1 MPVCSSR
8 VNSLAPRV
16 ECPDRASSALVHY
29 VVGMP
34 KQEESGG
41 QVLVVSD
48 GTGETAAA
56 VVRAVM
62 LQFQT
67 PWQLRILSNV
77 RHESQARRAVEAAAE
92 GSKLIVF
99 SLVDKRIA
107 GQLLREAERLGVAT
121 VDLLGPLIAK
131 VAQQLHA
138 EPRHEPGLLHA
149 FSDEYFARIE
159 AVEFAV
165 RHDDGANLHT
175 LHEADIVLTGP
186 SRTSKTPLTMYLAQR
201 GYRSGNVPLVAGLDP
216 PRALLE
222 LDPSRVFG
230 LVIEPTTLLQVRRAR
245 VRALRA
251 SPYST
256 YTDEESISQEI
267 RDAKRLFRAKG
278 WRSLDISGRA
288 VEENASRILEIYD
301 GGSPTR

>member
-1 MPVCSSR
+1 MF
-8 VNSLAPRV
+8 V
-16 ECPDRASSALVHY
+16 EY
-29 VVGMP
+29 FVGMG
-34 KQEESGG
+34 KSVDAGG
-41 QVLVVSD
+41 QVVVVSD

-67 PWQLRILSNV
+67 PWQLKIISNV
-77 RHESQARRAVEAAAE
+77 RHESQVRRAVETAAAA
-92 GSKLIVF
+92 SKLIVF
-99 SLVDKRIA
+99 SLVDKHA
-107 GQLLREAERLGVAT
+107 ASLLLREAERQGVGT

-131 VAQQLHA
+131 VALQLKA
-138 EPRHEPGLLHA
+138 EPRHQPGLLHA

-201 GYRSGNVPLVAGLDP
+201 GYRSGNVPLVAGLEP

-230 LVIEPTTLLQVRRAR
+230 LIVEPTTLLQVRRAR

-256 YTDEESISQEI
+256 YTDEDSISQEI
-267 RDAKRLFRAKG
+267 LEAKRLFRSRG

-288 VEENASRILEIYD
+288 VEENASRILQIFHAD
-301 GGSPTR
+301 DATA

>member
-1 MPVCSSR
+1 M
-8 VNSLAPRV
+8 
-16 ECPDRASSALVHY
+16 LVDY
-29 VVGMP
+29 FVGMG
-34 KQEESGG
+34 KIADASG
-41 QVLVVSD
+41 QVVVVSD

-67 PWQLRILSNV
+67 PWQLKIISNV
-77 RHESQARRAVEAAAE
+77 RHESQVRRAVETAAAA
-92 GSKLIVF
+92 SKLLVF
-99 SLVDKRIA
+99 SLVDKQSA
-107 GQLLREAERLGVAT
+107 SLLLREAERQGVAT

-131 VAQQLHA
+131 VAQQLKA
-138 EPRHEPGLLHA
+138 EPRHQPGLLHA

-201 GYRSGNVPLVAGLDP
+201 GYRSGNVPLVAGLEP

-230 LVIEPTTLLQVRRAR
+230 LIAEPTTLLQVRRAR

-256 YTDEESISQEI
+256 YTDEDSISQEI
-267 RDAKRLFRAKG
+267 TEAKRLYRSRG

-288 VEENASRILEIYD
+288 VEENASRILQIVHAAD
-301 GGSPTR
+301 ATP